1 MWRSPRTTP
10 WPSASNGQHE
20 TSASP
25 SQAVRKATPR
35 NYGLDHAWGEYL
47 VVIDGDDWIAMEML
61 ERLAAKLKETGP
73 LDILAFAAERVFPP
87 YEKDITPIG
96 QGIITN
102 FRETDDKAHCRYS
115 RDWRPCGT
123 YTLPDFKW
131 DDYIWLNLYR
141 MSLLRETTCVNLTTC
156 FSKAWNG
163 FSGFSSRHRRSPI
176 CMNVS
181 FLSAKSKLS
190 YAQTLHKMPF

>member
-20 TSASP
+20 TTAST

-96 QGIITN
+96 QDIITN
-102 FRETDDKAHCRYS
+102 FRETDD
-115 RDWRPCGT
+115 RPLQVLGT
-123 YTLPDFKW
+123 GGYAAPISPFCFQVNDYT
-131 DDYIWLNLYR
+131 WLNLYR

-181 FLSAKSKLS
+181 FFIGKI
-190 YAQTLHKMPF
+190 QTQLRTNTS